1 MNLNLILPLK
11 KVVLPI
17 SNKEVSIP
25 KMGLKHYNILKDVK
39 GPDENLKL
47 LIDSICPNLSPAEVD
62 FVSIHLLEF
71 NGKIKSRKEIDGYTY
86 DINDV
91 YVCQRLE
98 FQYQGN
104 TFYFRAPGKFEQFL
118 TVSDMLSKCLLKVN
132 DEVKEINF
140 LEMPAFV
147 LKWANDIFTTLA
159 IPGPNGP
166 ITGIGNIIGLFE

>member
-62 FVSIHLLEF
+62 FVSIHL
-71 NGKIKSRKEIDGYTY
+71 
-86 DINDV
+86 
-91 YVCQRLE
+91 
-98 FQYQGN
+98 
-104 TFYFRAPGKFEQFL
+104 
-118 TVSDMLSKCLLKVN
+118 
-132 DEVKEINF
+132 
-140 LEMPAFV
+140 
-147 LKWANDIFTTLA
+147 
-159 IPGPNGP
+159 
-166 ITGIGNIIGLFE
+166 